1 MKADS
6 GPGGESIAA
15 TWARFKVERGR
26 ELDAWLRA
34 ERTLAA
40 ARVRGLDDLIA
51 GERLLAAEASLQT
64 AIVDFAASQT
74 DVVNPSPLALQILR
88 MAEATLDSARSR
100 RVSRAR
106 TLREAGNPPAP
117 VPAIPA
123 PRKPARGR

>member
-1 MKADS
+1 MKAENS
-6 GPGGESIAA
+6 PGRESIAD
-15 TWARFKVERGR
+15 TWARFKVERGS

-51 GERLLAAEASLQT
+51 GERLLTAEASLQT
-64 AIVDFAASQT
+64 AIIDFAASQAG
-74 DVVNPSPLALQILR
+74 VVNPSPLALQILR

-100 RVSRAR
+100 RVNRAR
-106 TLREAGNPPAP
+106 TLRAAESPPAP
-117 VPAIPA
+117 VPALPA